1 MNENTYL
8 TVLGQLTNLQ
18 KLYIRELNQID
29 NYLKI
34 YLIYKYTSIGTDNSF
49 TTIKYSWIK

>member
-1 MNENTYL
+1 MNKNTYL

-34 YLIYKYTSIGTDNSF
+34 YLIYKYTSIETDNSF
-49 TTIKYSWIK
+49 TTIKYS